1 MGSSHWTHCLKPTHF
16 LLGEPCSNTQIP
28 HGIYS
33 RLFKGVMFIYTSNLI
48 KHAVFSLNKS
58 GNLNSQRQTHCLD
71 KRLQQG
77 PARINTQAGSMQKLM
92 WAHRHYI
99 KKKSVSLE
107 LREKRFAVWALE
119 QINSRMAVQGDQ
131 ARGQGWR
138 GETYNIRS
146 PLPACPSSP
155 SPLPSLWGT
164 KVSTDNRHYVLA
176 PILTTM

>member
-1 MGSSHWTHCLKPTHF
+1 MLYFHLTNLA
-16 LLGEPCSNTQIP
+16 
-28 HGIYS
+28 
-33 RLFKGVMFIYTSNLI
+33 TSTPKDKHIVWINDFNKALHASTPGQ
-48 KHAVFSLNKS
+48 KHAE
-58 GNLNSQRQTHCLD
+58 
-71 KRLQQG
+71 
-77 PARINTQAGSMQKLM
+77 
-92 WAHRHYI
+92 AHRHYI

-138 GETYNIRS
+138 EETYNVRS